1 MKAKNLFFQEC
12 RVAGRRYS
20 DADLVWDK
28 LKVGTPLRLA
38 RDMDNKY
45 DPNAVAIMF
54 DMPIKGTDKVEPYLL
69 GYIPRAE
76 NYELA
81 MILESGWTEI
91 FNCIVSRIDEDAD
104 FEHQILITIRV
115 NRKEQEKKDK

>member
-1 MKAKNLFFQEC
+1 
-12 RVAGRRYS
+12 
-20 DADLVWDK
+20 
-28 LKVGTPLRLA
+28 
-38 RDMDNKY
+38 
-45 DPNAVAIMF
+45 MF